1 MRSYAAKRD
10 KSEDPIIDALR
21 AVGAV
26 VHQLSQRGVPDLLVC
41 FYNPLTHT
49 HETYLLECKSK
60 GGKLTPAQVAFMETW
75 EGHNLFVVKTV
86 DEALKAIGAI

>member
-10 KSEDPIIDALR
+10 KTETDIVDALR
-21 AVGAV
+21 SVGAV
-26 VHQLSQRGVPDLLVC
+26 VHHISQAGLPDLLVC

-75 EGHNLFVVKTV
+75 EGDNLFVVKTV
-86 DEALKAIGAI
+86 DEALRAIGAI

>member
-10 KSEDPIIDALR
+10 KTEQPIIDALQS
-21 AVGAV
+21 VGAV
-26 VHQLSQRGVPDLLVC
+26 VHQLSQPGLPDLLVC
-41 FYNPLTHT
+41 YR
-49 HETYLLECKSK
+49 EQTYLIECKSK

-86 DEALKAIGAI
+86 DEALKAIGAIS